1 MFINLLLQLNII
13 TVVNQTIIIQY
24 VHKYKSAKCYFYQKV
39 DHMFQAYQTNE
50 KDKPEKLEKKHEGIG
65 AIEE

>member
-13 TVVNQTIIIQY
+13 TVVNQTIILQY
-24 VHKYKSAKCYFYQKV
+24 VRKYKSAKGYLYQKV
-39 DHMFQAYQTNE
+39 GHMFQAYQTNE
-50 KDKPEKLEKKHEGIG
+50 KDKPEKLEKKHGGIG